1 MFDSPLPSERLPLS
15 TGPVVCAGCGA
26 VCDDILLNK
35 PNKLCGKGIDF
46 MQKLPGFTERAWSQG
61 HSITQRE
68 AITQARQLLRAA
80 KAPGIFGLTL
90 VTVEAVTAAVQLARQ
105 FSAWLSPWP
114 PDPIR
119 FWGQHAPDL
128 ALSRAELE
136 QAADLVLYLGFEQGV
151 DAVQPR
157 HRERHLSRGLGLG
170 RKQLDILWPPA
181 TRLQNLI
188 QLRLHLERQEPISDE
203 LKGLADAITSSRC
216 MQVFF
221 KAQLAS
227 DDPRYVEQW
236 QHLAAQQRQH
246 RRMGISLLGS
256 TGKARTVT
264 EALTWLTGYPGPLLF
279 ADNTIRY
286 LPDVG
291 EVKQLIQ
298 NQAIDTIL
306 WLGTRPTYPVSNVKQ
321 IVIATDPPHDVDVT
335 LEVPG
340 VAPQLD
346 AHLVRGDGVMLRL
359 AGNNHGQPDPMATLL
374 ALLIEAQP

>member
-1 MFDSPLPSERLPLS
+1 MFDSPLPSEPFPLP

-26 VCDDILLNK
+26 LCDDILLNK
-35 PNKLCGKGIDF
+35 PNKLCSKGVDF
-46 MQKLPGFTERAWSQG
+46 MQKLPGFTGHAWSQG
-61 HSITQRE
+61 K
-68 AITQARQLLRAA
+68 AIAQVDAIAQARQLLQDA

-90 VTVEAVTAAVQLARQ
+90 ITVEAVTAAVELARHL
-105 FSAWLSPWP
+105 STWLSPWP

-157 HRERHLSRGLGLG
+157 HRERHLSRGLGLS
-170 RKQLDILWPPA
+170 RKQLDIRWPPA
-181 TRLQNLI
+181 TRLHNLI
-188 QLRLHLERQEPISDE
+188 QLRLHLERQEPISSE
-203 LKGLADAITSSRC
+203 LETLAEAITTSRC
-216 MQVFF
+216 VQVFF
-221 KAQLAS
+221 NAQLTG

-246 RRMGISLLGS
+246 RRLGISLLGS

-264 EALTWLTGYPGPLLF
+264 ETLTWLTGYPGPLLF
-279 ADNTIRY
+279 AGNTIRY

-321 IVIATDPPHDVDVT
+321 IVIAADPPHDVDVA

-340 VAPQLD
+340 LAPQLD

-359 AGNNHGQPDPMATLL
+359 AGNNPGQPDPMAHLL
-374 ALLIEAQP
+374 TSLMEAQP

>member
-1 MFDSPLPSERLPLS
+1 MFDSPLPSEPLPIS

-26 VCDDILLNK
+26 LCDDILLTS
-35 PNKLCGKGIDF
+35 PNKLCNKGNNFI
-46 MQKLPGFTERAWSQG
+46 QKLPGFTERAWSQG
-61 HSITQRE
+61 HSIPQSE
-68 AITQARQLLRAA
+68 AITQARKLLQNA
-80 KAPGIFGLTL
+80 KSPGIFGLTL
-90 VTVEAVTAAVQLARQ
+90 ITVEAVTAAVQLARKL
-105 FSAWLSPWP
+105 SAWLSPWP

-136 QAADLVLYLGFEQGV
+136 QAADLVLYLGFELGV

-157 HRERHLSRGLGLG
+157 HRERHLNRGLGLS
-170 RKQLDILWPPA
+170 RKQLDILWPPVA
-181 TRLQNLI
+181 RLQNLI
-188 QLRLHLERQEPISDE
+188 QLRLHLERQELISDE
-203 LKGLADAITSSRC
+203 LKPLAEAIITARC
-216 MQVFF
+216 VQLFF
-221 KAQLAS
+221 NAQLAG

-236 QHLAAQQRQH
+236 QHLAAQQRKH

-264 EALTWLTGYPGPLLF
+264 ETLTWLSGYPGPLLF
-279 ADNTIRY
+279 TGNTIQY

-298 NQAIDTIL
+298 NQAIDAIL
-306 WLGTRPTYPVSNVKQ
+306 WLGTRPTYPVSTIKQ
-321 IVIATDPPHDVDVT
+321 IVISTDPPHDVDVA

-340 VAPQLD
+340 LVPQLD

-359 AGNNHGQPDPMATLL
+359 AGNNPGQPDPMVTLL
-374 ALLIEAQP
+374 NLLMEPQP

>member
-1 MFDSPLPSERLPLS
+1 
-15 TGPVVCAGCGA
+15 
-26 VCDDILLNK
+26 
-35 PNKLCGKGIDF
+35 
-46 MQKLPGFTERAWSQG
+46 MQKLPGFTEHAWSKG
-61 HSITQRE
+61 K
-68 AITQARQLLRAA
+68 AITQADAIAHAQQLLRDA

-90 VTVEAVTAAVQLARQ
+90 ITVEAVTTAVQLAQ
-105 FSAWLSPWP
+105 KLSAWLSPWP

-136 QAADLVLYLGFEQGV
+136 QAADLVIYLGFDQGV
-151 DAVQPR
+151 EAVQPR

-170 RKQLDILWPPA
+170 RKQMDIRWSPT
-181 TRLQNLI
+181 TRLNNLI
-188 QLRLHLERQEPISDE
+188 QLRLYLERQEAISDE
-203 LKGLADAITSSRC
+203 LKTLAEAITTSRC
-216 MQVFF
+216 VQVFF
-221 KAQLAS
+221 NAQLAG

-264 EALTWLTGYPGPLLF
+264 ETLTWLTGYPGPLLF
-279 ADNTIRY
+279 AGNTIHY
-286 LPDVG
+286 LPEVG

-306 WLGTRPTYPVSNVKQ
+306 WLGTRPTYPVCDVKQ
-321 IVIATDPPHDVDVT
+321 IVIAADPPHDVDVA

-340 VAPQLD
+340 LVPQLD

-359 AGNNHGQPDPMATLL
+359 AGNNPGLPDPMATLL
-374 ALLIEAQP
+374 TSLMETQP